1 MINQKAM
8 VAASVKNYA
17 FSGIPDFINKMI
29 K

>member
-17 FSGIPDFINKMI
+17 FSGIPDFINKLI
-29 K
+29 N